1 VITRLHDLISPFTA
15 RLSLALRVA
24 LLTTAA
30 VGMTL
35 AVVSA
40 MVFFTVRAEFETSLD
55 DSMLRRA
62 NAAVKAGVTQL
73 TLDGV
78 AQSAFAATDVK
89 IAVVRGGR
97 LFSTQ
102 SSQAVAPYIGQ
113 DELQVSIGDRTSSF
127 RSAKIDGDHYRIVAV
142 QAGQGTALVLAQ
154 SMESSRNAL
163 ERLQLIL
170 WLSSAAGVAIAGLT
184 GWVVATN
191 GLRPVRRLT
200 EAAER
205 VARTQELTPIAVAGR
220 DELARLTT
228 SFNSMLLA
236 LNASQERQRQLVADA
251 GHELRTPLTSLRTN
265 IELLSQASESSG
277 RQLSETARIEIM
289 GDVRAQL
296 QELTTLVGDLV
307 ELARDEPLVRDP
319 EPVDLSDVASQAV
332 ERVRRRA
339 TSITFDVE
347 TESWMVVGEPQL
359 LERAVTNLLD
369 NAAKWSPPLG
379 TVRLR
384 LLDGVLTVTD
394 DGPGIKEEDLPHVF
408 DRFYRSSE
416 ARTLPGSG
424 LGLSI
429 ARRAAERHGGTI
441 EASRA
446 AGGGTLMTMRI
457 PSA

>member
-1 VITRLHDLISPFTA
+1 MINWLHDQISPVAA

-24 LLTTAA
+24 VLTTTA

-55 DSMLRRA
+55 ESMLRRA

-78 AQSAFAATDVK
+78 PQSAFAATDVK
-89 IAVVRGGR
+89 IAVVQGGR

-102 SSQAVAPYIGQ
+102 GSQAVTPYIGQ
-113 DELQVSIGDRTSSF
+113 DELQVSIGDRTNSF
-127 RSAKIDGDHYRIVAV
+127 RSAKIGGVHYRVVAV

-154 SMESSRNAL
+154 SMESSRHAL

-170 WLSSAAGVAIAGLT
+170 WLSSAVGVAIAGLT
-184 GWVVATN
+184 GWIVATN

-205 VARTQELTPIAVAGR
+205 VARTQELTPIAVAGH

-236 LNASQERQRQLVADA
+236 LDASQERQRQLVADA

-265 IELLSQASESSG
+265 IELLSQASESPG
-277 RQLSETARIEIM
+277 RQLSDTARTEIM

-296 QELTTLVGDLV
+296 QELTTLVGDLM

-319 EPVDLSDVASQAV
+319 EPVDLSDVVGRAV
-332 ERVRRRA
+332 ERVQLRA

-347 TESWMVVGEPQL
+347 TESWMVVGEQQL

-379 TVRLR
+379 TVRIR
-384 LLDGVLTVTD
+384 LFDGVLTVTD
-394 DGPGIKEEDLPHVF
+394 DGPGINDEDLPHVF

-429 ARRAAERHGGTI
+429 ARRAAERHGGSIT
-441 EASRA
+441 AGRA
-446 AGGGTLMTMRI
+446 EGGGTLMTMRI

>member
-1 VITRLHDLISPFTA
+1 MINWLHDQISPVAA

-24 LLTTAA
+24 LLTTTA

-55 DSMLRRA
+55 ESMLRRA

-78 AQSAFAATDVK
+78 PQSAFAATDVK
-89 IAVVRGGR
+89 IAVVQGGR

-102 SSQAVAPYIGQ
+102 DSQAVTPYIGQ
-113 DELQVSIGDRTSSF
+113 DELQVSIGDRTNSF
-127 RSAKIDGDHYRIVAV
+127 RSAKIGGVHYRVVAV

-154 SMESSRNAL
+154 SMESSRHAL

-170 WLSSAAGVAIAGLT
+170 WLSSAVGVAIAGLT
-184 GWVVATN
+184 GWIVATN

-205 VARTQELTPIAVAGR
+205 VARTQELTPIAVAGH

-236 LNASQERQRQLVADA
+236 LDASQERQRQLVADA

-265 IELLSQASESSG
+265 IELLSQASESPG
-277 RQLSETARIEIM
+277 RQLSDTARTEIM

-296 QELTTLVGDLV
+296 QELTTLVGDLM

-319 EPVDLSDVASQAV
+319 EPVDLSDVVSRAV
-332 ERVRRRA
+332 ERVQLRA
-339 TSITFDVE
+339 TNITFDVE
-347 TESWMVVGEPQL
+347 TESWMVVGEQQL

-379 TVRLR
+379 TVRIGLS
-384 LLDGVLTVTD
+384 DGVLTVTD
-394 DGPGIKEEDLPHVF
+394 DGPGINDEDLPHVF

-429 ARRAAERHGGTI
+429 ARRAAERHGGSIT
-441 EASRA
+441 AGRA
-446 AGGGTLMTMRI
+446 EGGGTLMTMRI